1 MIHYIVHGK
10 TDTVGVMT
18 VDVKKGQAV
27 TGWNMATDKTL
38 RAKAVQSIP
47 LGHKIAVV
55 DVPKGETIVK
65 YDEAIGRASRAIRR
79 GEHVH
84 VHNVESAVQGGAK

>member
-10 TDTVGVMT
+10 TDSVGVMT
-18 VDVKKGQAV
+18 VDVKKGQTV

-38 RAKAVQSIP
+38 RSKAIQSIP

-55 DVPKGETIVK
+55 DTPKGETIIK
-65 YDEAIGRASRAIRR
+65 YDEAIGTASKAIKK
-79 GEHVH
+79 GQHVH
-84 VHNVESAVQGGAK
+84 TQNLKTARW